1 MSRFFIDN
9 ISTHAGRGTRQV
21 ESALT
26 KLTRSEAVQLCLLIA
41 RFCLLFYSRHVA
53 NQTPVTAQYVLRLVI
68 VTLHQIRTHSGATPT
83 TVDINIY
90 PSKAGSPNFFV

>member
-1 MSRFFIDN
+1 
-9 ISTHAGRGTRQV
+9 
-21 ESALT
+21 
-26 KLTRSEAVQLCLLIA
+26 
-41 RFCLLFYSRHVA
+41 LLFYSRHVA